1 MESKKGPGSPNN
13 WFRKPGLQRALRIG
27 TAREAITADSIEMP
41 KKRAA
46 VDSSERLGEG

>member
-13 WFRKPGLQRALRIG
+13 WFRKTGLRIG
-27 TAREAITADSIEMP
+27 TAREAITADSIEVP